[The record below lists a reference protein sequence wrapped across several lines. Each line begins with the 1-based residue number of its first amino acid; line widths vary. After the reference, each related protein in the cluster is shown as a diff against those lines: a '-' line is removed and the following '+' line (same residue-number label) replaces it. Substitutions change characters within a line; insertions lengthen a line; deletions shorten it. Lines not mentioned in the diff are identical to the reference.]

1 MIFKKKKCG
10 VCGYT
15 GKEIKN
21 GGIHMNWVMIIVIAV
36 LVELVIRY
44 FTRDMEDKRKREKIL
59 SGLWLALAIGL
70 VIYWF
75 VTK

>member
-1 MIFKKKKCG
+1 
-10 VCGYT
+10 
-15 GKEIKN
+15 
-21 GGIHMNWVMIIVIAV
+21 MNWVMIIVIAV